1 MATNNRISATMSAAD
16 ITAILGAV
24 TTIKSKLPFLISL
37 QASERKKMRKLG
49 QKRQGYFQDVA
60 DGVNAFPTALPSY
73 FPTTEYIKDATL
85 MTSLMQVS
93 PQLLGIAANLQD
105 TLMQLGSELL
115 ANSDTA
121 YGLLKT
127 AAKSDSNMQPTV
139 AKIATGLK
147 QTKAAET
154 ASKKTGNS

>member
-1 MATNNRISATMSAAD
+1 MATNNRISATLNAAD
-16 ITAILGAV
+16 VTAILGAI
-24 TTIKSKLPFLISL
+24 TTIKTKLPFLISL
-37 QASERKKMRKLG
+37 QATERKKMRKLG

-73 FPTTEYIKDATL
+73 FPTAEYVKDATL
-85 MTSLMQVS
+85 MTALMQVS

-127 AAKSDSNMQPTV
+127 AAKSDSNLKPTV
-139 AKIATGLK
+139 TKIATGLK
-147 QTKAAET
+147 QIKTAEA
-154 ASKKTGNS
+154 ASKKNANI